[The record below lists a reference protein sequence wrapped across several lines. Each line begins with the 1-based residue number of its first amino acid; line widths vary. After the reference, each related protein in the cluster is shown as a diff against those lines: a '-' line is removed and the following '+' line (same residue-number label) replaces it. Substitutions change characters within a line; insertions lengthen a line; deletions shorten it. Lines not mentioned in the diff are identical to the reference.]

1 MSRKYN
7 KTFTSLK
14 TVVHDTSILDAQKI
28 LVKTPNNSLTAFS

>member
-28 LVKTPNNSLTAFS
+28 LVKPSKIGRAHV